1 VPKRA
6 YLGPRLLL
14 AAAITALAAAGCG
27 TAGSSTVTPAA
38 KHARTSA
45 ALTTT
50 PTVARVAHGR
60 GPLTAAHSANVTKLG
75 KRLTSAFKGQ
85 GPHTGTLVVD
95 LGGSQ
100 TLYAHAAH
108 VGRPPASVEKL
119 YTTVSLL
126 DLMGPNARLAT
137 TMLGTGHLGN
147 GGVWHGNLYL
157 QGGGDPTFGDGNWNR
172 VYEDGQ
178 GPTASEL
185 VALIRKRGIKRVTGK
200 LYADASLFDSD
211 PGGPA
216 TDNKPDTPD
225 YGGELSALVFDHG
238 MTMKGLGP
246 AAFAAHQV
254 AATMKAKGIEVRSD
268 RATRHTPATAQLL
281 ARVYSPPIKT
291 MVRLMDVP
299 SDDLFADLFA
309 KQLGAGYSGHGSLN
323 AGAIVIRH
331 LLLTRYDLRPTLY
344 DGSGL
349 DKADRSS
356 PTEVVSLLRQLYGTP
371 TGKLLWDSLPVVG
384 RQGTVSTIGLK
395 TYAAGHCVAKT
406 GTLNNVTNLA
416 GYCRTR
422 GGQTLAFAMFVDG
435 PPNWTAL
442 VALSKAV
449 GAIASY

>member
-1 VPKRA
+1 VPKRD
-6 YLGPRLLL
+6 YLGLRPLL
-14 AAAITALAAAGCG
+14 AAATIALVASGCG
-27 TAGSSTVTPAA
+27 SAGSSTVTPAA

-45 ALTTT
+45 VLTTT
-50 PTVARVAHGR
+50 PTVARVPHGR
-60 GPLTAAHSANVTKLG
+60 GPLSAAHGASVTKLG
-75 KRLTSAFKGQ
+75 KQLTSAFKGQ

-95 LGGSQ
+95 LGDSQ

-119 YTTVSLL
+119 YTTASLL

-137 TMLGTGHLGN
+137 TMLGTGHLAK
-147 GGVWHGNLYL
+147 GGVWDGNLYL
-157 QGGGDPTFGDGNWNR
+157 QGGGDPTFGDGNWNKL
-172 VYEDGQ
+172 YEDGQ
-178 GPTASEL
+178 GPTTGQL
-185 VALIRKRGIKRVTGK
+185 VALLKKRGIKRVSGK

-211 PGGPA
+211 LGGPA
-216 TDNKPDTPD
+216 TADKPDIPD

-238 MTMKGLGP
+238 MAIKGFGP

-254 AATMKAKGIEVRSD
+254 AATMKAEGIKVSSD
-268 RATRHTPATAQLL
+268 RTPRRTPATAQLL
-281 ARVYSPPIKT
+281 ARVYSPPMRT
-291 MVRLMDVP
+291 LVRLMDVP

-309 KQLGAGYSGHGSLN
+309 KQLGAGYSGHGTLR
-323 AGAIVIRH
+323 AGAVVIRH

-356 PTEVVSLLRQLYGTP
+356 PAEVVSLLRQIYGTA
-371 TGKLLWDSLPVVG
+371 TGKLLWDALPVVG
-384 RQGTVSTIGLK
+384 RQGTVRTIGLK

-416 GYCRTR
+416 GYCRAR
-422 GGQTLAFAMFVDG
+422 GGHTLAFAMFVEG